1 MPPTSVAVESYV
13 IGAASVYYRDVGVLT
28 PWTSIGLTMDDAIAR
43 IGFENSNPSDALN
56 GLDGMLRGLD
66 YLRVISAEIEFTLPE
81 LSAPKLALAIPGS
94 VSTTTAT
101 TDAGGTPL
109 VTTLAA
115 AAAIGDTSIKVVA
128 VTNAAVGDWV
138 RVNVVAGALDEYR
151 QLTAVGTA
159 GAGGTGLSFR
169 DPLKKAH
176 ANGVAVVETVG
187 DGKTEVTPPTV
198 RRQPNT
204 AYKDWA
210 LVSESPASYFEF
222 LIYRA
227 IATSDTVELSFN
239 DDLNQPAGIRVTLG
253 ARKDETDLTKPLVK
267 LRLPAA

>member
-1 MPPTSVAVESYV
+1 MPPTSVAVETYV
-13 IGAASVYYRDVGVLT
+13 IGSANIYYRDTGVLT
-28 PWTSIGLTMDDAIAR
+28 PWNSVGLTMDDAIAR
-43 IGFENSNPSDALN
+43 IGFENANPSDALN

-94 VSTTTAT
+94 ISTATAT
-101 TDAGGTPL
+101 TDAGGGGS
-109 VTTLAA
+109 TTLAA
-115 AAAIGDTSIKVVA
+115 DAAIGATNIKATA
-128 VTNAAVGDWV
+128 VLNFAVGDWV
-138 RVNVVAGALDEYR
+138 RINVAGALAEYR

-159 GAGGTGLSFR
+159 GSGGTGLDFR

-176 ANGVAVVETVG
+176 LSGVALVETVG
-187 DGKTEVTPPTV
+187 DGKTEVTPPVV
-198 RRQPNT
+198 RRQPTT

-210 LVSESPASYFEF
+210 LVSESPADYFEF

-239 DDLNQPAGIRVTLG
+239 DDLTQPAGIRVTLG
-253 ARKDETDLTKPLVK
+253 ARKDETDLTLPLVR

>member
-1 MPPTSVAVESYV
+1 MPPTSVAVETYV
-13 IGAASVYYRDVGVLT
+13 IGAANIYYRDTGVLT
-28 PWTSIGLTMDDAIAR
+28 DWTSVGLTMDDAIAR

-56 GLDGMLRGLD
+56 GIDGMLRGLD
-66 YLRVISAEIEFTLPE
+66 YLRVVSAEIEFTLPE
-81 LSAPKLALAIPGS
+81 ISASKLALAIPGS
-94 VSTTTAT
+94 VSAATAT

-109 VTTLAA
+109 STTLAA
-115 AAAIGDTSIKVVA
+115 DAAIGATNIKATA

-138 RVNVVAGALDEYR
+138 RINTTGALAEYR
-151 QLTAVGTA
+151 QLTFVGTA
-159 GAGGTGLSFR
+159 GSGGTGLGFR

-176 ANGVAVVETVG
+176 LSGVALVETVG

-227 IATSDTVELSFN
+227 IATSEAVELSFN
-239 DDLNQPAGIRVTLG
+239 DDLSQPAGIRVTLG
-253 ARKDETDLTKPLVK
+253 ARKDETDLTLPLVR